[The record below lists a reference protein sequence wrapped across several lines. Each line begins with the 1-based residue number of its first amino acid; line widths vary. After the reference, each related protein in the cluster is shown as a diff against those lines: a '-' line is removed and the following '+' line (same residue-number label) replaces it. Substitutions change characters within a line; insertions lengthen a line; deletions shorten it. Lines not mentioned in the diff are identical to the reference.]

1 MEQEY
6 RRTRRHPRFEVE
18 GRIKGRVTGLHD
30 ASLVNISLGGALVEH
45 IQAGRPDT
53 VSRKRVSV
61 TCRSLVNRVEVQ
73 PDGQRALVYH
83 TGLESI
89 DASEEMR
96 QAISYYIQSN
106 TATANATWGRATTR
120 ST

>member
-1 MEQEY
+1 M
-6 RRTRRHPRFEVE
+6 
-18 GRIKGRVTGLHD
+18 TGLHD

-45 IQAGRPDT
+45 IQVVRPGT
-53 VSRKRVSV
+53 VSLLDLVLQGKRVSV
-61 TCRSLVNRVEVQ
+61 TCRVVRSVVNRVEVQ
-73 PDGQRALVYH
+73 PDGQRVLVYH
-83 TGLESI
+83 TGLEFI

-106 TATANATWGRATTR
+106 TASANATWDEATTR